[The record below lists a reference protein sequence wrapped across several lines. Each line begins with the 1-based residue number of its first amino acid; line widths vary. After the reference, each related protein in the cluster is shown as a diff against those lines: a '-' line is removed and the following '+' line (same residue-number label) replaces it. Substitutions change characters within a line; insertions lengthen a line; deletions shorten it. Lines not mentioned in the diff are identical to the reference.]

1 MMMAITKSSKKLV
14 KTQQRLEEAG
24 REQERINNILL
35 LLENLIDREEITVT
49 RILDCLY
56 DVGSVNLINKKIPVQ
71 LLNSMMKFIARLSKP
86 AFRMVALYWFKK
98 NCPQL
103 ITNWL
108 HKKVSFKDSEKTV
121 SNVVDVS
128 TDTSAQVETYNQ
140 EIKHLRSQ
148 VRLLAGSLIA
158 VILFFV
164 TTSFN

>member
-1 MMMAITKSSKKLV
+1 MAITKSSKKLV
-14 KTQQRLEEAG
+14 KTQKLLEEEG

-35 LLENLIDREEITVT
+35 LLEHLIEREEITVKS
-49 RILDCLY
+49 ILDCLY

-108 HKKVSFKDSEKTV
+108 HKKVSFKDAKKTV

-128 TDTSAQVETYNQ
+128 IDPSAEVETCKQ

-148 VRLLAGSLIA
+148 VKLLAGSLIA
-158 VILFFV
+158 VIVFFM